1 MTHLRRQ
8 TLIAACIVAVTLGA
22 ATAAAQS
29 TAGSGAVCKVGQ
41 KCVNDGT
48 VYRVT
53 KATVST
59 TVTGNHGKTATTTQ
73 AFVTVRIALYNTRL
87 AQHDVVA
94 TDIVL
99 RGSNGKSYGPSK
111 KGGEL
116 DGDGKPQPTFFPAGN
131 AQYMGPHH
139 KAVVVMLYELPRA
152 AAHGATLL
160 VGSASPKAVVALGL

>member
-59 TVTGNHGKTATTTQ
+59 KVTGNHGKVATTSQ
-73 AFVTVRIALYNTRL
+73 AFVTVRVAVYNTL
-87 AQHDVVA
+87 SYQHDIDA
-94 TDIVL
+94 NDLVL
-99 RGSNGKSYGPSK
+99 RGSNGKSYRPSK

-116 DGDGKPQPTFFPAGN
+116 DGDGKPQPTFFPAGMQ
-131 AQYMGPHH
+131 QYMGPAHR
-139 KAVVVMLYELPRA
+139 AVVVMLYELPRV